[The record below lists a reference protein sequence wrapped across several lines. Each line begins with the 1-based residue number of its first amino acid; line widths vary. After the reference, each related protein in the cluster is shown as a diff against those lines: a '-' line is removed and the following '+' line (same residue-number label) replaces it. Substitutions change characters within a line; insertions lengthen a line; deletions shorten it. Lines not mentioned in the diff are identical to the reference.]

1 MNMNKKTLLVVL
13 ALVVFGGI
21 YFAIRSSQNDKAM
34 DKNASGDMMMQKDET
49 ITKGEEM
56 ELKMKEEATVPAQP
70 SDAMM
75 GEDGSMMK
83 H

>member
-1 MNMNKKTLLVVL
+1 MNKKILLIVL
-13 ALVVFGGI
+13 ALVVFGGV

-34 DKNASGDMMMQKDET
+34 DKKANGDMMMQKDEA

-75 GEDGSMMK
+75 NEDGSMMMK